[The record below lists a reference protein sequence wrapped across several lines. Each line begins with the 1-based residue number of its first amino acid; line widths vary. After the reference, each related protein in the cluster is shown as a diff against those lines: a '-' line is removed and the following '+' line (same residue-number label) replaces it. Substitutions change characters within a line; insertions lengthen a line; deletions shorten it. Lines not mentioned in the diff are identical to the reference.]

1 MSDDVNA
8 AGVTGP
14 DDDAADDALMAELRV
29 LAARHDPV
37 PAEAIAAARSAI
49 AWRTMDAELAE
60 LTGDSSVEPELAGV
74 RGPGNP
80 TLLTFEATEL
90 TVEVE
95 VVAQPDGSRRLLG
108 QLVPAGPGT
117 LEVRH
122 RGGTVTAAADEI
134 GRFAADA
141 VAAGPVSLRCRFG
154 ESVVETDW
162 CLV

>member
-1 MSDDVNA
+1 MGDDVDA
-8 AGVTGP
+8 SGVTGP

-37 PAEAIAAARSAI
+37 PAEAIAAARSAF

-74 RGPGNP
+74 RGPGTP

-95 VVAQPDGSRRLLG
+95 VVVQPDGSRRLLG

-117 LEVRH
+117 LEIRH
-122 RGGTVTAAADEI
+122 RGGTVTATADEV

-141 VAAGPVSLRCRFG
+141 VAAGPVSLRCRVS

-162 CLV
+162 YLV